1 MCVNFSQDFKNFRMI
16 LESTLLGEGTMA
28 EDSD

>member
-16 LESTLLGEGTMA
+16 LESTLWGDGTTT